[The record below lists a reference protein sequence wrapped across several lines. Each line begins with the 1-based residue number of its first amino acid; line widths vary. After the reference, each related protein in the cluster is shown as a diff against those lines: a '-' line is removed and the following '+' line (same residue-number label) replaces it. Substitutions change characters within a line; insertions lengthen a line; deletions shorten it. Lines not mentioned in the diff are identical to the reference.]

1 MLDPVKLY
9 DHSQASNPRRVRIF
23 AAEEGIELSPEEVNI
38 LAGQSL
44 TPEFLAKSSSGGVPV
59 RHRSRRPI
67 SPPHSAPA
75 RSSESRWSSD
85 HCSPNLAYRSWLAA
99 FDHSSY
105 VIAFALAC
113 LLLPTLIAAPAAH
126 AVCRSPK
133 NICKHIGDCLN
144 RTADSNNN
152 DVVRIREGVRMHN
165 GKMVW
170 AGADACAID
179 LGIKR
184 QWDKW
189 SDGCSD
195 VEYVTI
201 AKAEIENGK
210 TLCDR
215 YSQ

>member
-1 MLDPVKLY
+1 MPDPVKLY
-9 DHSQASNPRRVRIF
+9 NHSQASDPRRVRIF

-59 RHRSRRPI
+59 RQRSHRPI
-67 SPPHSAPA
+67 SPPHSVPA
-75 RSSESRWSSD
+75 RSSESR
-85 HCSPNLAYRSWLAA
+85 Y
-99 FDHSSY
+99 
-105 VIAFALAC
+105 
-113 LLLPTLIAAPAAH
+113 
-126 AVCRSPK
+126 
-133 NICKHIGDCLN
+133 
-144 RTADSNNN
+144 
-152 DVVRIREGVRMHN
+152 N